1 MTSGTV
7 AFLGSILAFLIVFF
21 LGKKYG
27 KSEESKSTLNTL
39 TQVAQSASDAKSQ
52 ASAEVAQA
60 KTEIAQAKSETS
72 KAQVNLKITNL
83 KAEFLQDVA
92 KNILELVGKQ
102 EQSDTEMAAL
112 QEELETAKRYN
123 NMDGAIEVAKKQAA
137 RAVQMG
143 MTAVEDDE
151 E

>member
-27 KSEESKSTLNTL
+27 KSEESKSTLNTF